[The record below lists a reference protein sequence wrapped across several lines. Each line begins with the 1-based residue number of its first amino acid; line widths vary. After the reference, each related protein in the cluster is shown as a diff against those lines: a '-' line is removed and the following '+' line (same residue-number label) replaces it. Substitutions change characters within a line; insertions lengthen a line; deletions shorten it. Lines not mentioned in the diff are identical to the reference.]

1 MLIGDDRL
9 FPDLAGTCSA
19 TSPETVCPRC
29 GRALAIAN
37 TGMFEVV
44 ASFACGCARLDL
56 SFMDLSRG
64 AWTVWHIEAA
74 MFALWGE
81 RGAAAAAALLAPE
94 REEWHRWQHSP
105 CG

>member
-9 FPDLAGTCSA
+9 FPDHAGTCSA

-29 GRALAIAN
+29 GREMVIAK
-37 TGMFEVV
+37 TGIV
-44 ASFACGCARLDL
+44 ASFACGCGRVDL

-64 AWTVWHIEAA
+64 APTVWHVETAT
-74 MFALWGE
+74 FALWGE
-81 RGAAAAAALLAPE
+81 RGLAAAAALLAPDVE
-94 REEWHRWQHSP
+94 AFDRWRHSP